1 MLSLLIVDDE
11 PTIVD
16 TLAFTIDWEKLEIM
30 TVYKAYSAKEAML
43 VLEEQA
49 IDIVIA
55 DINMPRMTGIE
66 LVAHINQKYRHVKS
80 VLLSGYAEFAYA
92 KQAINYGV
100 SDYLLKPISDEDLIA
115 VIGRLVQKIK
125 EEWQEVVSQRRV
137 VRTLKESLPV
147 LTDKLLNELLVGR
160 LKEESLRYLLELY
173 ELPFRLGDEICIM
186 VIRMEESFPEFKEQD
201 IYLLEYAI
209 INIAV
214 EMFGKSHHLWSCKDS
229 NGYLVLL
236 VRKKIVEGNHHEN
249 VEEYRRFD
257 SLAMHLQ
264 RNIGLYLKRVVS
276 IIVSKWGIFPEDIGR
291 LYSHTTELIRS
302 KLANESGCF
311 LSGELTENGHVQQ
324 PLHRLYETPTLHHL
338 LENRRWE
345 EYQEKLAAVIE
356 DMKQTRNLSEE
367 HVREAYTV
375 VAGSFYYYAHKH
387 NRLLSD
393 LVEGTAVLDRVVHSV
408 QQLSEWA
415 HFLLE
420 KIRYCDQIEQ
430 RTTRDKLTMKIR
442 EYIDQ
447 NLSTASLQTIAD
459 AVYLHPVYLS
469 RLYKAETGE
478 GISEY
483 IQKQRMLK
491 AAEMLKDE
499 SLKIYEISEQLGFK
513 NAAYFSKVF
522 REEYGKTPN
531 EFREQL

>member
-16 TLAFTIDWEKLEIM
+16 TLAYTIDWEKLEIM
-30 TVYKAYSAKEAML
+30 TVYKAYSAKEALL
-43 VLEEQA
+43 VLEEHA
-49 IDIVIA
+49 VDLVIA

-66 LVAHINQKYRHVKS
+66 LVAQINQKYRHVKS

-92 KQAINYGV
+92 RQAINYGV
-100 SDYLLKPISDEDLIA
+100 SDYLLKPVSDEDLIA
-115 VIGRLVQKIK
+115 VIGRLVQRIK
-125 EEWQEVVSQRRV
+125 GEWQEVVSQRRV

-147 LTDKLLNELLVGR
+147 LTDKLLNELLVGK
-160 LKEESLRYLLELY
+160 LKDESLRYLLDLY
-173 ELPFRLGDEICIM
+173 EIPFRFGDEICIM
-186 VIRMEESFPEFKEQD
+186 VIRMEEGLPEFNEQD
-201 IYLLEYAI
+201 IFLLEYAI
-209 INIAV
+209 MNIAV
-214 EMFGKSHHLWSCKDS
+214 EMFGNSHDLWPCKDS
-229 NGYLVLL
+229 NGCLVLL
-236 VRKKIVEGNHHEN
+236 VRKKTSGHSTGS
-249 VEEYRRFD
+249 VEEHRKFD
-257 SLAMHLQ
+257 SLAMQLQ

-276 IIVSKWGIFPEDIGR
+276 IIVSKWGIFPEEIGR
-291 LYSHTTELIRS
+291 LYSHTTEQIRS

-311 LSGELTENGHVQQ
+311 LSGELTEAVAVQQ

-345 EYQEKLAAVIE
+345 EYREKLAAVIE
-356 DMKQTRNLSEE
+356 DMKQAGNLSEE

-375 VAGSFYYYAHKH
+375 VVGSFYFYAHKH

-393 LVEGTAVLDRVVHSV
+393 LVEGTTVLDRIIHSV

-415 HFLLE
+415 LFILD
-420 KIRYCDQIEQ
+420 KIRYSDQTEQ
-430 RTTRDKLTMKIR
+430 RTSRDKLTIKIR
-442 EYIDQ
+442 DYIDR

>member
-16 TLAFTIDWEKLEIM
+16 TLALTIDWEQLEIM
-30 TVYKAYSAKEAML
+30 TVYKAYSAMEAL
-43 VLEEQA
+43 TFLEEHTV
-49 IDIVIA
+49 DIMIA

-66 LVAHINQKYRHVKS
+66 LVAYINKHYRHVKS

-92 KQAINYGV
+92 RKAINYGV
-100 SDYLLKPISDEDLIA
+100 SDYILKPVSDEDLIA
-115 VIGRLVQKIK
+115 VIRRLVQQIK
-125 EEWQEVVSQRRV
+125 EEWEEIVSQKRV
-137 VRTLKESLPV
+137 VNTLKESLPV
-147 LTDKLLNELLVGR
+147 LKNQLLNEMLVGR
-160 LKEESLRYLLELY
+160 LKEDSLRVLLDLY
-173 ELPFRLGDEICIM
+173 EIPFRFGDEICLM
-186 VIRMEESFPEFKEQD
+186 VIRMEESLPDFNDQD
-201 IYLLEYAI
+201 IYLFEYAI
-209 INIAV
+209 LNIAV
-214 EMFGKSHHLWSCKDS
+214 EMFRDDYDLWSCKDA
-229 NGYLVLL
+229 GGCLVLL
-236 VRKKIVEGNHHEN
+236 VRKKTAGIRNEHE
-249 VEEYRRFD
+249 EERRKFD
-257 SLAMHLQ
+257 ALAMQLQ

-276 IIVSKWGIFPEDIGR
+276 IIVSKWGKFPGDISG
-291 LYSHTTELIRS
+291 LYNQMTGHIRT

-311 LSGELTENGHVQQ
+311 LSGELMEPVIVEQ

-345 EYQEKLAAVIE
+345 EYREKLAAVIQ
-356 DMKQTRNLSEE
+356 DMKQAGNLSVE

-375 VAGSFYYYAHKH
+375 IVGSFYYYAHKH

-393 LVEGTAVLDRVVHSV
+393 VVGGTAVLDRVIHSV

-415 HFLLE
+415 FFILE
-420 KIRYCDQIEQ
+420 KIRYGDQSEQ
-430 RTTRDKLTMKIR
+430 STSRMKLTLKIR
-442 EYIDQ
+442 EYIDR

-483 IQKQRMLK
+483 IHKQRMLK
-491 AAEMLKDE
+491 AAEMLKDD
-499 SLKIYEISEQLGFK
+499 SLKIYEISERLGFK

-522 REEYGKTPN
+522 REEYGMTPN